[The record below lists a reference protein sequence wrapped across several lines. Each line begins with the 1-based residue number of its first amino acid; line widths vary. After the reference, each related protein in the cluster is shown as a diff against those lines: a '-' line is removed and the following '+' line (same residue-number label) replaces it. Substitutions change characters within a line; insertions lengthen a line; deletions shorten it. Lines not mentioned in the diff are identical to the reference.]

1 MMNIRDSVFKDIEI
15 SELEEK
21 IIDDPNFQRLRY
33 VKQGGFSS
41 LVFPSASGSR
51 FEHSIGTMKITKDIS
66 KSVFGEE
73 DEELSLCGMLH
84 DIGHAPFSHQ
94 SEPIAKKYLGK
105 SHEDLGYEIIKK
117 SSISDIISD
126 STVSLNKVLEYF
138 SGKGKGKLVTGPL
151 GSDRIDY
158 LLHDSY
164 NTGVALGIIDYSRLE
179 HNMAYVD
186 GKPAIYR
193 NGIVNAESFFITRY
207 FMYESVYM
215 HHTISIV
222 ESMFLKAADSAV
234 EDGYIKAEEFVK
246 MRDFEA
252 LYKLSQYKGSDLIDR
267 ILRRDVFKRAFY
279 EDIGQAK
286 FDESQLSKLN
296 EYLES
301 NGIPYNSYI
310 SKLISFSGA
319 DDDIIIVGKGNE
331 KIGKLS
337 EYSYI
342 FNTLSKLLRER
353 KILLVASDKNY
364 KEKIA
369 KLVKEFINSE

>member
-1 MMNIRDSVFKDIEI
+1 MMNIRDSIFKDIEI
-15 SELEEK
+15 SDLEEE

-33 VKQGGFSS
+33 IKQGGFSS

-51 FEHSIGTMKITKDIS
+51 FEHSVGTMKITKDIT
-66 KSVFGEE
+66 KNIFGEV
-73 DEELSLCGMLH
+73 DEELSICGLLH

-105 SHEDLGYEIIKK
+105 SHEDLGYEIIKN
-117 SSISDIISD
+117 SSISDIISA
-126 STVSLNKVLEYF
+126 STFSLKKVLEYF
-138 SGKGKGKLVTGPL
+138 SGNGKGKLVTGPL

-179 HNMAYVD
+179 HNMAYVN

-215 HHTISIV
+215 HHTLAII

-234 EDGYIKAEEFVK
+234 ADGYIDAREFVK
-246 MRDFEA
+246 MKDYEA

-267 ILRRDVFKRAFY
+267 ILKRDLFKRAFY
-279 EDIGQAK
+279 EDIGQSG
-286 FDESQLSKLN
+286 FGESQLSELN

-301 NGIPYNSYI
+301 SGIPHNNYT

-319 DDDIIIVGKGNE
+319 DDDIIIVDKKNE
-331 KIGKLS
+331 EVGKLS

-342 FNTLSKLLRER
+342 FNTLSKLLRDR

-364 KEKIA
+364 KDKIG
-369 KLVKEFINSE
+369 KLVKEFINSK